1 MKNGDQGEAS
11 KLSDKGN
18 LLRNSQKFITVP
30 SKMMRVNS
38 TNNFK
43 AREDIFQKEILK
55 RKSSLEDK
63 IENESFYNEKSLYFI
78 K

>member
-1 MKNGDQGEAS
+1 MKNGDKEEDS
-11 KLSDKGN
+11 KISDKGN
-18 LLRNSQKFITVP
+18 LLRNSHKFITSP
-30 SKMMRVNS
+30 SQMMRVNS

-63 IENESFYNEKSLYFI
+63 IENESFYNEKSLYNVQ
-78 K
+78 